1 MSDRLQQRDNAKR
14 VAVPFR
20 RQLGVLPAEPD
31 VPLDQGGSEA
41 LEE

>member
-1 MSDRLQQRDNAKR
+1 VHLFGDEDKG
-14 VAVPFR
+14 AVFE
-20 RQLGVLPAEPD
+20 GTYMVLPAEPD